1 MDLDRL
7 GEFGLIARLQ
17 SRCRSRSRRL
27 VRGIGDDC
35 AVFTQPGGNY
45 LVVSTDAL
53 IESVHFDLK
62 THTPEQLGWKTMAVN
77 VSDIAAMGA
86 QPLFAVITLGLPK
99 KTKVAFLDRL
109 YKGLGRACEAFE
121 VDLAGGDTVSSPR
134 HLMINLTIFGETH
147 KKRLFTRQGARPGD
161 ALMVTGTLGDSALGL
176 KILKSPRKHW
186 AGRAAD
192 RKKLVAR
199 HLEPTPRAGEAWK
212 LAKSKWRVTSMIDI
226 SDGLGQDLNHLLTA
240 GGLGAELWEDA
251 LPFSQPFENMCSA
264 NRLEAGKLALE
275 GGEDYELLFTL
286 KSEDAKKLHG
296 SFVQYGTP
304 VTQIGVISARKGV
317 TWVRKNG
324 RRQILRKP
332 EGFNHFKE
340 NG

>member
-1 MDLDRL
+1 MNLDRL
-7 GEFGLIARLQ
+7 GEFGLIARFQ
-17 SRCRSRSRRL
+17 SRIRNRSPRI
-27 VRGIGDDC
+27 VKGIGDDC
-35 AVFTQPGGNY
+35 AVFSQPGGNY

-62 THTPEQLGWKTMAVN
+62 THTPEQLGWKTVAVN

-86 QPLFAVITLGLPK
+86 TPRFAVITLCLPQS
-99 KTKVAFLDRL
+99 TRVAFLDRL
-109 YKGLGRACEAFE
+109 YKGLGRACEAFG
-121 VDLAGGDTVSSPR
+121 VDLVGGDTVASPR

-161 ALMVTGTLGDSALGL
+161 AVMVTGTLGDSALGL
-176 KILKSPRKHW
+176 KLLTSPRKRW
-186 AGRAAD
+186 RGRAVD
-192 RKKLVAR
+192 RKKLMRR
-199 HLEPTPRAGEAWK
+199 HLEPEPRLEEAK
-212 LAKSKWRVTSMIDI
+212 RLAKSKWKVTSMIDI
-226 SDGLGQDLNHLLTA
+226 SDGLAQDLNHLLA
-240 GGLGAELWEDA
+240 PGALGAELWEAA
-251 LPFSQPFENMCSA
+251 LPTSKPFENVCLA
-264 NRLEAGKLALE
+264 NKLDPCKLMLE

-286 KSEDAKKLHG
+286 NSEDAKKLTG

-304 VTQIGVISARKGV
+304 VTQIGVISARREI

-332 EGFNHFKE
+332 GGFNHFKE